1 MELTL
6 PKILDIP
13 NKLVPIITE
22 LNNYR
27 YILLDGGRSGA
38 KSQSIARLILFL
50 AEQKSIRVVCGREI
64 QNTIEESVYKIFVDL
79 IKAFSLNFEVLSNK
93 IMHNATGSEIRFRG
107 LREQGSVN
115 IQGLE
120 GVDIL
125 WVDEAQAIKK
135 QTLDVIIP
143 TIRKEKAKL
152 FWSMNRYVEDDPV
165 YKFFIGRSDCLHIHL
180 NYLDNEFCPKV
191 MIKEAEECKS
201 KDIDDYN
208 HIWLGEPLKQ
218 ADDLLF
224 NFKMIDGSPKLKFDY
239 FNNYGKILGVD
250 VARYGS
256 AETVFDIIEKVSDS
270 HIIQIH
276 QETWKNKSLME
287 VVGKTLDLRR
297 TFNTDLSVIDD
308 DGMGGGVTDRL
319 RELKLKMQPF
329 KGGAKAGNPLY
340 VNLRTE
346 GYYKL
351 KDLFDRGFLKILND
365 EKLKEQLLAIKYRY
379 KSNGQ
384 KRILDKEDLK
394 KDATV
399 KFFDRADALMMACCY
414 ESFITRKT
422 GASAEALGDSANE
435 FVLSEYDVL
444 K

>member
-1 MELTL
+1 MIKL
-6 PKILDIP
+6 PEILNIP
-13 NKLVPIITE
+13 DKLLPVVTE
-22 LNNYR
+22 FNNNR
-27 YILLDGGRSGA
+27 YFLLDGGRSGG
-38 KSQSIARLILFL
+38 KSQSIARFILYL
-50 AEQKSIRVVCGREI
+50 AEQKLLRVVCGREI

-79 IKAFSLNFEVLSNK
+79 IKTYSLNFEVFSNK
-93 IMHNATGSEIRFRG
+93 ITHNATGSEIRFRG

-165 YKFFIGRSDCLHIHL
+165 YKFFVDRPDCLHIHL
-180 NYLDNEFCPKV
+180 NYNENEFCPKV
-191 MIKEAEECKS
+191 MISEAEECKI

-224 NFKMIDGSPKLKFDY
+224 NFAMIDGSPKLKFDY
-239 FNNYGKILGVD
+239 FNNYGKILAID

-256 AETVFDIIEKVSDS
+256 AETVFCIIEKVSDS

-276 QETWKNKSLME
+276 QETWKDRSLME
-287 VVGKTLDLRR
+287 VVGKALDLRR
-297 TFNTDLSVIDD
+297 TFETDLMVVDD

-319 RELKLKMQPF
+319 RELKFKMQPF
-329 KGGAKAGNPLY
+329 KGGAASGNPLY
-340 VNLRTE
+340 TNLRTE

-351 KDLFDRGFLKILND
+351 KDLFDRNFLKILD
-365 EKLKEQLLAIKYRY
+365 DKKLKEQLLAIKYRY
-379 KSNGQ
+379 KSTG
-384 KRILDKEDLK
+384 KKAIVSKEELK
-394 KDATV
+394 KDETMR
-399 KFFDRADALMMACCY
+399 FFDRCDALMMACCY

-422 GASAEALGDSANE
+422 GVSAERLGDGANE